1 MMLDKIHNYSIQ
13 DILQLLEHDFQES
26 GLYVDFKQ
34 QLSDHP
40 LQHPYRTANYT
51 ILLLQEGTLTVQ
63 LDLVTY
69 ELKQHTLVIVPPHTV
84 IYFKNF
90 CTDLVFIT
98 LSFDKTFAITH
109 TQNEK
114 SDFSLLASSKVHH
127 LLLDDRQLKT
137 LVNLCELIDQK
148 NKQKSDFQY
157 YRTSIQHLF
166 ALLLLEL
173 KAISQHQNPIIQEHI
188 SRKEHLTLLFLEA
201 LQTHFRTEKQVR
213 FYAATLCVSDRYLA
227 KVIKEVTSKTIGELI
242 DQAIIIEAQL
252 LLTNTTLTIMEIA
265 DELHFNS
272 TSFFGKFFKR
282 KVGCSP
288 GQYRKQF

>member
-1 MMLDKIHNYSIQ
+1 MPDKIHNYSIQ
-13 DILQLLEHDFQES
+13 DMLQLLEHDFQES

-34 QLSDHP
+34 YLSDHP

-51 ILLLQEGTLTVQ
+51 ILLILEGNMAVQ
-63 LDLVTY
+63 LDLTKH
-69 ELKQHTLVIVPPHTV
+69 ELRQNALVIVPPQTV
-84 IYFKNF
+84 IYFKKF
-90 CTDLVFIT
+90 SPDLVFIT

-137 LVNLCELIDQK
+137 LVNLCELVDQK

-157 YRTSIQHLF
+157 YLTSIQHLF
-166 ALLLLEL
+166 ALILLEL
-173 KAISQHQNPIIQEHI
+173 KAISQHQNLILHEHI
-188 SRKEHLTLLFLEA
+188 SRKEQLALLFLEA

-213 FYAATLCVSDRYLA
+213 FYAAELCVSDRYLA

>member
-1 MMLDKIHNYSIQ
+1 MMPDKIHNYSIQ
-13 DILQLLEHDFQES
+13 DMLQLLEHDFQES

-34 QLSDHP
+34 YLSDHP

-51 ILLLQEGTLTVQ
+51 ILLILEGNMTVQ
-63 LDLVTY
+63 LDLTKH
-69 ELKQHTLVIVPPHTV
+69 ELQQNALAIVPPQTV
-84 IYFKNF
+84 IYFKKF
-90 CTDLVFIT
+90 SPDLVFIT

-114 SDFSLLASSKVHH
+114 SDFSLLASPKVHH

-137 LVNLCELIDQK
+137 LVNLCELVDQK
-148 NKQKSDFQY
+148 NKQKTDFQY
-157 YRTSIQHLF
+157 YLTSIQHLF
-166 ALLLLEL
+166 ALILLEL
-173 KAISQHQNPIIQEHI
+173 KAISQHQNPILHEHI
-188 SRKEHLTLLFLEA
+188 SRKEQLTLLFLEA

-213 FYAATLCVSDRYLA
+213 FYAAELCVSDRYLA

>member
-114 SDFSLLASSKVHH
+114 CDFSLLASSKVHH

-188 SRKEHLTLLFLEA
+188 SRKEHLTYYDTNILLF
-201 LQTHFRTEKQVR
+201 
-213 FYAATLCVSDRYLA
+213 
-227 KVIKEVTSKTIGELI
+227 
-242 DQAIIIEAQL
+242 
-252 LLTNTTLTIMEIA
+252 
-265 DELHFNS
+265 
-272 TSFFGKFFKR
+272 
-282 KVGCSP
+282 
-288 GQYRKQF
+288 

>member
-1 MMLDKIHNYSIQ
+1 MPDKIHNYSIQ
-13 DILQLLEHDFQES
+13 DMLQLLEHDFQES

-34 QLSDHP
+34 YLSEHP

-51 ILLLQEGTLTVQ
+51 IMLILEGNMTVQ
-63 LDLVTY
+63 LDLTKY
-69 ELKQHTLVIVPPHTV
+69 ELQQNALVIVPPQTV
-84 IYFKNF
+84 IYFKKF
-90 CTDLVFIT
+90 SVDLVFIT

-137 LVNLCELIDQK
+137 LVNLCELVDQK

-157 YRTSIQHLF
+157 YLISIQHLF
-166 ALLLLEL
+166 ALILLEL
-173 KAISQHQNPIIQEHI
+173 KAISQHQNLILHEHI
-188 SRKEHLTLLFLEA
+188 SRKEQLTLLFLET
-201 LQTHFRTEKQVR
+201 LQTHFRTEKQVH
-213 FYAATLCVSDRYLA
+213 FYAAKLCVSDRYLA

>member
-26 GLYVDFKQ
+26 GLYVDFTQ

-51 ILLLQEGTLTVQ
+51 LLLLQEGTMTVQ

-69 ELKQHTLVIVPPHTV
+69 ELKQNTLVIVPPHTV
-84 IYFKNF
+84 IYFKSF

-127 LLLDDRQLKT
+127 LLLDDRQLPI
-137 LVNLCELIDQK
+137 LDNLCELIDQK
-148 NKQKSDFQY
+148 NKQKADFQY
-157 YRTSIQHLF
+157 YIASIHHLF

-173 KAISQHQNPIIQEHI
+173 KAISQHQNPIIQEYI

-242 DQAIIIEAQL
+242 DQAIVIEAQL

>member
-26 GLYVDFKQ
+26 GLYVDFTQ

-51 ILLLQEGTLTVQ
+51 ILLLQEGTMTVQ

-69 ELKQHTLVIVPPHTV
+69 ELKQNTLVIVPPHTV
-84 IYFKNF
+84 IYFKSF

-127 LLLDDRQLKT
+127 LLLDDRQLPI

-148 NKQKSDFQY
+148 NKQKADFQY
-157 YRTSIQHLF
+157 YIASIHHLF

-242 DQAIIIEAQL
+242 DQAIVIEAQL

>member
-26 GLYVDFKQ
+26 GLYVDFTQ

-40 LQHPYRTANYT
+40 LQYPYRTANYT
-51 ILLLQEGTLTVQ
+51 ILLLQEGTMTVQ

-69 ELKQHTLVIVPPHTV
+69 ELKQNTLVIVPPHTV

-127 LLLDDRQLKT
+127 LLLDDRQLT
-137 LVNLCELIDQK
+137 ILVNLCELIDQK
-148 NKQKSDFQY
+148 NKQKADFQY
-157 YRTSIQHLF
+157 YIASIHHLF

-188 SRKEHLTLLFLEA
+188 SRKEHLTLLFLET

-213 FYAATLCVSDRYLA
+213 FYATTLCVSDRYLA

-242 DQAIIIEAQL
+242 DQAIVIEAQL